1 MKKAFFLIIIG
12 IVSLSLF
19 AQLTPIGFR
28 VSSYQISTR
37 QIASQYTRAELLI
50 NDENQ
55 SWEIIL
61 HRREG
66 NPDRIKLE
74 NYDDIGRG
82 IGVFRSVTITEAS
95 GTSGSNLFAYM
106 PAFEGNR
113 IRVDLCDKRT
123 EGVRR
128 RLIMEIIF

>member
-1 MKKAFFLIIIG
+1 MKKLVFFIVVG
-12 IVSLSLF
+12 IVGLALF
-19 AQLTPIGFR
+19 AQAVPIGFR
-28 VSSYQISTR
+28 ISSYQISTR
-37 QIASQYTRAELLI
+37 QTASQYTRAELLI
-50 NDENQ
+50 NDEDQ

-66 NPDRIKLE
+66 NPERIKLE

-82 IGVFRSVTITEAS
+82 LGVFRKVTITEAS

-128 RLIMEIIF
+128 RLIMEISI